1 MTLDR
6 TSWNTLWVSYLEEL
20 SRPVM
25 ELWRPYYRQFANTL
39 GTSSSLRS
47 LAGEWVSSYHSFQ
60 RDQLTDIP
68 SRLDFEYDDVAESA
82 GPRSAPLPPGWDPA
96 DRITVAPQGT
106 SIALDSRNVM
116 TRVENGRLT
125 VSLVDLGTYHPR
137 SSRLARPGDS
147 GTYRLQSANGAE
159 VTITTTHVPNR

>member
-25 ELWRPYYRQFANTL
+25 DIWRPYYRQFTNTL

-60 RDQLTDIP
+60 RNQLTDIP

-82 GPRSAPLPPGWDPA
+82 GPRSTPLPPGWDPA
-96 DRITVAPQGT
+96 GVTVASEGI
-106 SIALDSRNVM
+106 SRALLSRNVM

-147 GTYRLQSANGAE
+147 GTYRLQSSNGAE
-159 VTITTTHVPNR
+159 VTITTSHVR